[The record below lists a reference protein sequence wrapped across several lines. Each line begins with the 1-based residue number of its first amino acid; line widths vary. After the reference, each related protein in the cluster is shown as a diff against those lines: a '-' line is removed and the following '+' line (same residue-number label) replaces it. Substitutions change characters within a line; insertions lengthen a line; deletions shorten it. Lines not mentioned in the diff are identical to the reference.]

1 MAAFHAALG
10 SKAWAPLTGETAAS
24 LVLDPVA
31 DSDAGSYVCAVSDGV
46 TSVDSPVFT
55 LEIGSGLPALGL
67 LGLGALA
74 AALGL
79 GGAAAS
85 RRRRH

>member
-1 MAAFHAALG
+1 
-10 SKAWAPLTGETAAS
+10 
-24 LVLDPVA
+24 
-31 DSDAGSYVCAVSDGV
+31 

-55 LEIGSGLPALGL
+55 LAIGSGLPALGL

-85 RRRRH
+85 RRRRS